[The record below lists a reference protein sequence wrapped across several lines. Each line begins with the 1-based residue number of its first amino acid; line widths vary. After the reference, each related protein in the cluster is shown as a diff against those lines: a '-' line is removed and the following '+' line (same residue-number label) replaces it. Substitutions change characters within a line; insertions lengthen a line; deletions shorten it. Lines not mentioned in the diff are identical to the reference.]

1 MSDAEMTHAA
11 PWVGMDK
18 KAKQQHLREGHGM
31 YAEARWTV
39 EQLDQIHDRSH
50 DEAGQ
55 VAAGI
60 VPERY
65 AKQNR
70 HPAWTVQAL
79 KANYVG
85 LDLHHDHVQEPVSE
99 EERAMVEKIRQG
111 LPLDKPLPAGERK
124 VLSTLVDN
132 DFATLANEMR
142 QMAADTREARLKEV
156 RDEWAGKNDE
166 GPRYV
171 AEIQRIHEE
180 AHKAIQDLRGQAE
193 ANGITLMTGSRYEY
207 PTITVQHEVTGLR
220 DG

>member
-99 EERAMVEKIRQG
+99 EERAMVEKIRGAQG
-111 LPLDKPLPAGERK
+111 PVHAGGQR
-124 VLSTLVDN
+124 LRHP
-132 DFATLANEMR
+132 R
-142 QMAADTREARLKEV
+142 QRDAADGCRH
-156 RDEWAGKNDE
+156 
-166 GPRYV
+166 P
-171 AEIQRIHEE
+171 
-180 AHKAIQDLRGQAE
+180 
-193 ANGITLMTGSRYEY
+193 
-207 PTITVQHEVTGLR
+207 
-220 DG
+220 